1 MNIFTDTPQLLKE
14 LDESSERLQKSVI
27 KLQAARKELEQRDK
41 EQDELIERIKNSK
54 LIITTN
60 GNTNSTQQP

>member
-60 GNTNSTQQP
+60 GNTHSTQQP

>member
-60 GNTNSTQQP
+60 GNTH